1 MSYNLQK
8 SLILFDLSFLTEKEK
23 IFKPPAVALM
33 QLKKLTLSFV
43 LFEIEKLRSKELYAV

>member
-1 MSYNLQK
+1 MSNLQK
-8 SLILFDLSFLTEKEK
+8 SLILFHLSFLTEKEN